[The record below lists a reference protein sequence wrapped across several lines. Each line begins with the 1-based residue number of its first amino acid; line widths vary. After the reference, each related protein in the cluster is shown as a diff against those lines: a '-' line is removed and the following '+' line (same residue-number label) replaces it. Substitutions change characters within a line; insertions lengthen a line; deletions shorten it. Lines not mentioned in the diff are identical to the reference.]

1 METQCGGRG
10 DWKIVDIPGDSLEVG
25 DAELDVLVGH
35 PGIDTGWARDRAF
48 KPRVACEG
56 LQMDEVAQG
65 DTMES

>member
-1 METQCGGRG
+1 M
-10 DWKIVDIPGDSLEVG
+10 DIPGDSLEVG